1 MNNLD
6 IIGEADVM
14 TEGKRPF
21 KILIVD
27 DEEQIIDVLRQN
39 FERKGYTCDWAY
51 DGEEALAK
59 VIASPPNLMVTDIK
73 MPKMDGLELIERV
86 RAEGIELPV
95 VVITAFFDIDNA
107 IKALRLGAVNFFK
120 KPFDFQSIHDTIFK
134 IEKLRSTA
142 AEKRRALDFLETGRV
157 RFIIPSNIELIDGV
171 SSYITDRAADVGIIP
186 IKQKFY
192 TQLAIDEAISNAI
205 LHGNLGINEQ
215 MSEDDE
221 ERARDVI
228 YKERRQKPEFAE
240 KKVFIDATVNTNKL
254 EVTIEDEGIGFN
266 HDELPDP
273 TDKENVFRYHGRGI
287 FVIKN
292 IMDNVSFNEKG
303 NQVTLVKFK

>member
-1 MNNLD
+1 
-6 IIGEADVM
+6 M
-14 TEGKRPF
+14 TDAKRPF

-27 DEEQIIDVLRQN
+27 DEEQIIDVLKQN

-51 DGEEALAK
+51 NGEEALAK

-73 MPKMDGLELIERV
+73 MPRMDGLELIERV

-134 IEKLRSTA
+134 IEKLRSTEV
-142 AEKRRALDFLETGRV
+142 EKQRALDFLETGRM
-157 RFIIPSNIELIDGV
+157 RFVIPSNIDLIDGV
-171 SSYITDRAADVGIIP
+171 SSYITDRAVDVGVIP
-186 IKQKFY
+186 PKQKFY

-205 LHGNLGINEQ
+205 LHGNLRINEH
-215 MSEDDE
+215 MNKEDDD
-221 ERARDVI
+221 RPRDVI
-228 YKERRQKPEFAE
+228 YNEKRQNLEYAE
-240 KKVFIDATVNTNKL
+240 KKVFIDAMVNTGML
-254 EVTIEDEGIGFN
+254 EVKIEDEGVGFN
-266 HDELPDP
+266 HGELPDP

-292 IMDNVSFNEKG
+292 IMDEVSFNNNG
-303 NQVTLVKFK
+303 NQVTLVKLK